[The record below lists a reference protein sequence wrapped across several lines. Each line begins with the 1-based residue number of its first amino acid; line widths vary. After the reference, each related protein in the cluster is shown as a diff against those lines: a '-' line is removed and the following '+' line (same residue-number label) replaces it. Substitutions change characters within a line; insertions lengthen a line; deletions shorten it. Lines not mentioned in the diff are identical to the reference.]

1 MQSIDN
7 FDDDDFQED
16 EERVDALLC
25 TRLEQ
30 CDKIGAVTSNSQ
42 EPSSS
47 SAQDS
52 VSTSDSNNMS
62 TQDPSLAST
71 WTGYK
76 LVKDN
81 IDKNIRPSFQRHDH
95 QTKSYHY

>member
-7 FDDDDFQED
+7 FDDDFQED

-25 TRLEQ
+25 IKLEQ
-30 CDKIGAVTSNSQ
+30 CDKIDAVTSNSQ

-47 SAQDS
+47 DS

-81 IDKNIRPSFQRHDH
+81 IDKNIHPSFQRHDH
-95 QTKSYHY
+95 QTNIVMFCS